1 MPRFRLALESR
12 ELELEGSEDF
22 IRSYVDSIHDAAER
36 LSAELAAAAD
46 SPPSA
51 VKAAP
56 TSQKP
61 DLASMEFGEALHLL
75 PDSASGT
82 DKILLA
88 GRFVQEASE
97 SRTFSTREAHQ
108 LLMEHGIK
116 LANASASLKQNN
128 MAKRVFRVGG
138 ALRVSQDGDEHL
150 ASLLEQR
157 RDNYSE

>member
-46 SPPSA
+46 SPP
-51 VKAAP
+51 P
-56 TSQKP
+56 TVTAETGQKP
-61 DLASMEFGEALHLL
+61 DLTRMEFGEALHLL

-97 SRTFSTREAHQ
+97 TRTFNTREAHQ
-108 LLMEHGIK
+108 LLMDHGIK

-128 MAKRVFRVGG
+128 VAKRVFRVGG
-138 ALRVSQDGDEHL
+138 ALRVSQDGEEHL
-150 ASLLEQR
+150 ASLFEQR